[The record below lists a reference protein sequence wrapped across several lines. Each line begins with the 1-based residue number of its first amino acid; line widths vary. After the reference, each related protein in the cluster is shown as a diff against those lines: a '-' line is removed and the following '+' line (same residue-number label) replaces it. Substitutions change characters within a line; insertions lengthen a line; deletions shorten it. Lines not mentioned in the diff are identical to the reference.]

1 MKYVAFLRGVNVG
14 GKNLMAMAALK
25 ACLEKAGLAN
35 VRTVIQSGNVIF
47 ESGEKSAATLTKRI
61 ESAVAKTLGI
71 ESRIVVLS
79 LAQLKTVVAD
89 APAAWKRRTDL
100 RRNVALLRHAVTA
113 GRVLRDVEVKP
124 GVDSVSAGKGV
135 LYLSTVMSDLGKSAL
150 PKLVGKP
157 VYREMTIRTVRHVSE
172 DSGDDGQGC
181 SVTPFNQHDAACR
194 CEWGVDSLDALE
206 RADVVIVVDVLI
218 PLLEDGAFIN
228 VR

>member
-61 ESAVAKTLGI
+61 ESAVAKLGI

-79 LAQLKTVVAD
+79 LAELKTVVAD

-100 RRNVALLRHAVTA
+100 RRNIALLRHAVTA
-113 GRVLRDVEVKP
+113 ARVLRDVEVKP

-135 LYLSTVMSDLGKSAL
+135 LYLSTVMRDLGKSAL

-157 VYREMTIRTVRHVSE
+157 VYREMTIRTYGTCQKILAMMDE
-172 DSGDDGQGC
+172 
-181 SVTPFNQHDAACR
+181 
-194 CEWGVDSLDALE
+194 
-206 RADVVIVVDVLI
+206 
-218 PLLEDGAFIN
+218 GAP
-228 VR
+228 